1 VPRPSATVES
11 MPRSGIREIMDLAWA
26 TPGVIHLEVGEPNF
40 ATPPHVIE
48 AADRAAREGYT
59 KYTPNAGL
67 PQLREALAEKL
78 RSRNRIAIDP
88 DQVVVTHG
96 AVGALFT
103 SLLALLEPGDG
114 ILLPDPGWPNY
125 RMMAE
130 LVRADAR
137 YYPLTPEGAYLPQLT
152 DLERLLGPHT
162 RVLLLNTPSN
172 PLGAI
177 IPEAQMRALLA
188 FAADHDLWVISD
200 ECYDE
205 IVFDGSFVS
214 AGALAEDERVVA
226 AFSFSKTYAMTGWR
240 VGYAAVP
247 KPLAADLTKL
257 QEPVIS
263 NVNAPAQMAA
273 LAAVTGPQ
281 QMVREMTAQYRTR
294 RDQVLDALTPTE
306 LRAFPPSGAFY
317 LWIDVTACSSSSM
330 EFARTL
336 IREDRVSLVP
346 GTAFGPSGE
355 GAVRLSLATSSELL
369 LEGARRMSQAARRLI
384 DTSYR

>member
-1 VPRPSATVES
+1 

-40 ATPPHVIE
+40 PTPPHVIE

-59 KYTPNAGL
+59 RYTPNAGL

-78 RSRNRIAIDP
+78 RRRNGIPIEP
-88 DQVVVTHG
+88 GQVVVTHG
-96 AVGALFT
+96 AVEALFT
-103 SLLALLEPGDG
+103 SLLALLEPGDE

-137 YYPLTPEGAYLPQLT
+137 YYPLTPEGDYLPQLA
-152 DLERLLGPHT
+152 DLERLLGPRT

-177 IPEAQMRALLA
+177 IPEAQMRALLG
-188 FAADHDLWVISD
+188 FAADHDLWVVSD

-205 IVFDGSFVS
+205 IVFDDSFVS
-214 AGALAEDERVVA
+214 AGALADDERVVA

-247 KPLAADLTKL
+247 KRLAADLTKL

-281 QMVREMTAQYRTR
+281 QVVREMTAQYRTR
-294 RDQVLDALTPTE
+294 RDQVLDALAGTQ

-317 LWIDVTACSSSSM
+317 LWIDVTACSSSST
-330 EFARTL
+330 EFATTL
-336 IREDRVSLVP
+336 IREDGVSLVP
-346 GTAFGPSGE
+346 GTAFGASGE
-355 GAVRLSLATSSELL
+355 GAVRLSLATSSEVL
-369 LEGARRMSQAARRLI
+369 LEGTRRMAEAARRMIS
-384 DTSYR
+384 TVTENSGHG